1 VNKVKNALLK
11 VKSGEA
17 AYERDSVVFDR
28 IQYEWI
34 QNVLNFLNIVAKQ
47 NNATLHVLDF
57 GGSLG
62 STYFAVQPF
71 LKNLREFKWSIVEQ
85 PKFVEIGQEYFKD
98 DYLNFY
104 NDIESCVLQEHPNV
118 ILLSGVLQYLEHP
131 YHLIETILNLNI
143 EYIIIDRTP
152 FVRGEERL
160 TVQVTPPEIYDKSY
174 PAWFLNEQKLLTHLA
189 GKYERIAEFSSL
201 DKAENIPCEYKG
213 LVFKLLPQ
221 ALNSTNSHKTS
232 EASP

>member
-1 VNKVKNALLK
+1 VNKVKDALLK

-17 AYERDSVVFDR
+17 AYERDSITFNY
-28 IQYEWI
+28 IQYEWFQHI
-34 QNVLNFLNIVAKQ
+34 LEFLNIIAQKSGGK
-47 NNATLHVLDF
+47 LRVLDF

-62 STYFAVQPF
+62 STYFAVRPF
-71 LKNLREFKWSIVEQ
+71 LTDLKEFKWSIIEQ
-85 PKFVEIGQEYFKD
+85 PKFVEIGKEYFED
-98 DYLNFY
+98 HYLNFY
-104 NDIESCVLQEHPNV
+104 NDIEFCYLQEHPNV